1 MDIHIAV
8 EGRHDLAGQIY
19 RQLRAGIVE
28 GRLAGGTRLPSTR
41 DLATQLG
48 VSRKTT
54 LDVFERLLS
63 EGYLSARA
71 GSGTFVAEGL
81 QRLPMERSSH
91 ARAAESARERS
102 KAKAKAAAR
111 AQPLWEQIPDAQP
124 LPRPTVQ
131 SPLDFV
137 GGATDKS
144 LFPFDVWR
152 RCVNHALRAQA
163 RGPGV
168 YRDAAGEQELRL
180 AISRYLAFNR
190 AVTSNWEDVI
200 VTQGA
205 QHALDLMARITL
217 RPGDVAA
224 IEDPGY
230 PPAHAC
236 FKATG
241 ARVVPV
247 PVDGEGLIV
256 SRLPDKARL
265 VYVTPSHQFPLGMPM
280 SLERRV
286 ELLEWAQK
294 RGAVIIE
301 DDYDCEYRFEG
312 RPMEP
317 LKSLDRAGLVAYV
330 GTFSKT
336 IFPEL
341 RIGYVVPPASL
352 YGPLFKARQIADW
365 HGCTLTQTAL
375 ATFMLNGDFAK
386 HLRRMHKTYGAR
398 RAMLLEHLHGDLSPW
413 FEPIVPTA
421 GIHMTA
427 RLKAPLTEEAVVSAA
442 RKASIGLYGLEPFHL
457 RVKPL
462 PGLIF
467 GYGGIAVEHIDAAL
481 TGLAALLPRLA
492 R

>member
-1 MDIHIAV
+1 MDIHITIL
-8 EGRHDLAGQIY
+8 GRHDLAGQIY

-28 GRLAGGTRLPSTR
+28 GRLAGGVQLPSTR
-41 DLATQLG
+41 DLAAQLG

-54 LDVFERLLS
+54 LEVFERLLS
-63 EGYLSARA
+63 EGFLSARA
-71 GSGTFVAEGL
+71 GAGTFVAAGL
-81 QRLPMERSSH
+81 QRLPGEKASH
-91 ARAAESARERS
+91 
-102 KAKAKAAAR
+102 AKAAEAARETAR
-111 AQPLWEQIPDAQP
+111 AKARPVWDEVAKSITLPRLDAQ
-124 LPRPTVQ
+124 V
-131 SPLDFV
+131 SFDFV
-137 GGATDKS
+137 GGVTDKS

-152 RCVNHALRAQA
+152 TCVNHALRVQA
-163 RGPGV
+163 RGRGT

-180 AISRYLAFNR
+180 AVSRYLAFSR
-190 AVTSNWEDVI
+190 AVTSNWDDVI
-200 VTQGA
+200 ITQGA
-205 QHALDLMARITL
+205 QQALDLMARVML

-224 IEDPGY
+224 VEDPGY
-230 PPAHAC
+230 PPARAC
-236 FKATG
+236 FAALG
-241 ARVVPV
+241 AKVVPV
-247 PVDGEGLIV
+247 PVDAQGLIV
-256 SRLPDKARL
+256 SRLPKNARV

-286 ELLEWAQK
+286 ELLEWAQQ

-341 RIGYVVPPASL
+341 RVGYVVPPASL
-352 YGPLFKARQIADW
+352 MEPLYRARQVGDW

-386 HLRRMHKTYGAR
+386 HLRRMHKHYAAR
-398 RAMLLEHLHGDLSPW
+398 RSMLLSHLQNGLAPW

-421 GIHMTA
+421 GIHLAA
-427 RLKAPLTEEAVVSAA
+427 RLKAPLTEAAVVELA
-442 RKASIGLYGLEPFHL
+442 RGASIGLYGLAPFHV
-457 RVKPL
+457 RERPQ

-467 GYGGIAVEHIDAAL
+467 GYGGIDADQIDHAM
-481 TGLAALLPRLA
+481 TTLA
-492 R
+492 RLMPKLSTLQRHV

>member
-1 MDIHIAV
+1 MDIHITIQ
-8 EGRHDLAGQIY
+8 GRQDLAGQIY

-28 GRLAGGTRLPSTR
+28 GRLAGGVRLPSTR

-63 EGYLSARA
+63 EGFLSARA
-71 GSGTFVAEGL
+71 GSGTFVSDGL
-81 QRLPMERSSH
+81 QRLPGEKSSH
-91 ARAAESARERS
+91 AKAAEA
-102 KAKAKAAAR
+102 AKVQPAAR
-111 AQPLWEQIPDAQP
+111 ARELWDELAVSLALPHPDPQIMF
-124 LPRPTVQ
+124 
-131 SPLDFV
+131 DFV
-137 GGATDKS
+137 GGMTDKS

-152 RCVNHALRAQA
+152 TCINHALRVQS
-163 RGPGV
+163 RGRGT
-168 YRDAAGEQELRL
+168 YHDSAGEQELRL
-180 AISRYLAFNR
+180 AVSRYLAFNR
-190 AVTSNWEDVI
+190 AVVSNWDDVVI
-200 VTQGA
+200 TQGA
-205 QHALDLMARITL
+205 QQALDLVARVIL
-217 RPGDVAA
+217 RRGDTVA

-230 PPAHAC
+230 PPARAC
-236 FKATG
+236 FAALDAK
-241 ARVVPV
+241 VVPV
-247 PVDGEGLIV
+247 PVDEQGLVV
-256 SRLPDKARL
+256 SRLPKNARL

-286 ELLEWAQK
+286 ELLEWAQQ

-341 RIGYVVPPASL
+341 RMGYVVPPASL
-352 YGPLFKARQIADW
+352 LDPLRRARQVGDW

-386 HLRRMHKTYGAR
+386 HLRRMHKHYAAR
-398 RAMLLEHLHGDLSPW
+398 RAMLLSHLQNGLAPW

-421 GIHMTA
+421 GIHLAA
-427 RLKAPLTEEAVVSAA
+427 RIRAPLTEAAVVAA
-442 RKASIGLYGLEPFHL
+442 GRAASIGLHGLAPFHV
-457 RVKPL
+457 REKAR
-462 PGLIF
+462 PGLMF
-467 GYGGIAVEHIDAAL
+467 GYGGISVEQIDTAL
-481 TGLAALLPRLA
+481 TALAQRMPGLAR
-492 R
+492 

>member
-19 RQLRAGIVE
+19 RQLRAGILE

-63 EGYLSARA
+63 EGYLNARA
-71 GSGTFVAEGL
+71 GSGTFVADGL
-81 QRLPMERSSH
+81 ERLPSERSPH
-91 ARAAESARERS
+91 VREAESARERPKTRS
-102 KAKAKAAAR
+102 NAAAR
-111 AQPLWEQIPDAQP
+111 AQPLWEQMPATLP
-124 LPRPTVQ
+124 LPRPLASSTQ
-131 SPLDFV
+131 DFV
-137 GGATDKS
+137 GGVTDKAQ
-144 LFPFDVWR
+144 FPFDVWR
-152 RCVNHALRAQA
+152 RCVNHALRTQA
-163 RGPGV
+163 RGRGV

-190 AVTSNWEDVI
+190 AVASNWEDVF

-205 QHALDLMARITL
+205 QHALDLVARVTL
-217 RPGDVAA
+217 RSGDIAA

-236 FKATG
+236 FTAAG

-247 PVDGEGLIV
+247 PVDAEGLVV
-256 SRLPDKARL
+256 SKLPDKARL

-341 RIGYVVPPASL
+341 RVGYVVPPASL
-352 YGPLFKARQIADW
+352 LVPVFKARQIADW

-375 ATFMLNGDFAK
+375 ASFMLNGDFAK
-386 HLRRMHKTYGAR
+386 HLRRMHKLYAAR
-398 RAMLLEHLHGDLSPW
+398 RAMLLDHLQGALAPW

-421 GIHMTA
+421 GIHMA
-427 RLKAPLTEEAVVSAA
+427 AHLSAPLTEAAVVDAA
-442 RKASIGLYGLEPFHL
+442 QQASIGLYGLAPFHQ
-457 RVKPL
+457 RVKAR
-462 PGLIF
+462 PGLMF
-467 GYGGIAVEHIDAAL
+467 GYGCISIDEIDTAL
-481 TGLAALLPRLA
+481 TRLAAILPRLA

>member
-1 MDIHIAV
+1 MDIHITI

-28 GRLAGGTRLPSTR
+28 GRLAGGVQLPSTR

-63 EGYLSARA
+63 EGFLLARA
-71 GSGTFVAEGL
+71 GAGTYVAEGL
-81 QRLPMERSSH
+81 QRLPGEK
-91 ARAAESARERS
+91 SAH
-102 KAKAKAAAR
+102 AKAAEAAKATAR
-111 AQPLWEQIPDAQP
+111 AKARPVWDEVAKSIALPQPDAHA
-124 LPRPTVQ
+124 TF
-131 SPLDFV
+131 DFV
-137 GGATDKS
+137 GGMTDKS

-152 RCVNHALRAQA
+152 TCVNQALRAQA
-163 RGPGV
+163 RGRGV
-168 YRDAAGEQELRL
+168 YHDAAGEQELRL
-180 AISRYLAFNR
+180 AISRYLAFSR
-190 AVTSNWEDVI
+190 AVTSNWDDVL

-205 QHALDLMARITL
+205 QQALDLIARVML
-217 RPGDVAA
+217 QPGDVAA
-224 IEDPGY
+224 LEDPGY
-230 PPAHAC
+230 PPARAC
-236 FKATG
+236 FAALG
-241 ARVVPV
+241 AKVVPV
-247 PVDGEGLIV
+247 PVDGQGLIV
-256 SRLPDKARL
+256 SKLPKNARI

-286 ELLEWAQK
+286 ELLEWAQQ

-341 RIGYVVPPASL
+341 RVGYVVPPASL
-352 YGPLFKARQIADW
+352 MGPLYRARQVGDW

-375 ATFMLNGDFAK
+375 ANFMLNGDFAK
-386 HLRRMHKTYGAR
+386 HLRRMHKHYAGR
-398 RAMLLEHLHGDLSPW
+398 RAMLISHLQNGLGEW

-421 GIHMTA
+421 GIHLAA
-427 RLKAPLTEEAVVSAA
+427 RLKAPLTEAAVVEAA
-442 RKASIGLYGLEPFHL
+442 SRASIGLYGLAPFHV
-457 RVKPL
+457 RVRPQ

-467 GYGGIAVEHIDAAL
+467 GYGGIGVEQIDKAL
-481 TGLAALLPRLA
+481 TMLA
-492 R
+492 RLMPQLAH